1 MLDII
6 KWTNTKTQNVA
17 KWIDRDPA
25 FYNVAKNNQ
34 KGRNPYENVR
44 AFMQILGFS
53 KTPDQVSLFDEDLDI
68 KQLNFFIKE
77 L

>member
-1 MLDII
+1 MLDLI
-6 KWTNTKTQNVA
+6 KWTNDETKNVA

-34 KGRNPYENVR
+34 KGRHPFENTR
-44 AFMQILGFS
+44 AFMDILGFR
-53 KTPDQVSLFDEDLDI
+53 KTPDQVSLWDEKLDL